1 MGDLNT
7 LNVKVIETK
16 VLKYNKSR
24 MEQNHSMSA
33 RDLTVNLPM
42 ESPPQQMTPS
52 KP

>member
-7 LNVKVIETK
+7 LHAKVIETK
-16 VLKYNKSR
+16 VLTYNK

-33 RDLTVNLPM
+33 RDLTVNTPI